1 MYVGTSFGCL
11 FICDAV
17 SMDVL
22 SSVRCYEELIDII
35 IPLRMTA
42 SRNYEY
48 NRKLVI
54 SGGRKCLDYWARK
67 VKKEKTKGIASME
80 MTILTWS
87 HSQ

>member
-11 FICDAV
+11 LICDAV

-35 IPLRMTA
+35 IPLRMIA

-67 VKKEKTKGIASME
+67 LVKKKGIASIE
-80 MTILTWS
+80 MTLLTWS